1 MNHWANNTCLYN
13 IFKLPSNFSKAIP
26 ELSQRE
32 FYVNGKKYVTNG
44 KKYATSFD
52 QICEK

>member
-1 MNHWANNTCLYN
+1 MNHWANNTCLNN
-13 IFKLPSNFSKAIP
+13 IFKLPFNLSKAIP

-32 FYVNGKKYVTNG
+32 FYVNEKKYV
-44 KKYATSFD
+44 ASFD